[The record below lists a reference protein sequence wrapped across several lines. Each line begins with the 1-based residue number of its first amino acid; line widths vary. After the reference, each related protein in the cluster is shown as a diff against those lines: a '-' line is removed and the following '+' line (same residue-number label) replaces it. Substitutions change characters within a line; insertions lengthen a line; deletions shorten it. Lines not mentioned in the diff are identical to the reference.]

1 MDDSQSMNCLQCVRK
16 HLANSLS
23 YAKEVIAGH
32 GMGASPDHRPDLLGE
47 LGNAEH
53 HLETMPEFADVLDK
67 VLQLRRRLEG
77 QGYVPNAG
85 MLEELRNL
93 WLSLDQRVPPLD
105 GFPET
110 LSMPMRPHIPS
121 EP

>member
-23 YAKEVIAGH
+23 YAKEIVSGH
-32 GMGASPDHRPDLLGE
+32 GMGANPDHRPDLLGE

-67 VLQLRRRLEG
+67 VLRLRRRLEG
-77 QGYVPNAG
+77 QGYVPDAG

-93 WLSLDQRVPPLD
+93 WLSLDRGVPPLD

-110 LSMPMRPHIPS
+110 LSMPMRPRIPS

>member
-23 YAKEVIAGH
+23 YAKEIVSGH
-32 GMGASPDHRPDLLGE
+32 GMGANPDHRPDLLGE

-53 HLETMPEFADVLDK
+53 HLETMPELSEPLRRVTE
-67 VLQLRRRLEG
+67 LRRRLEG

-93 WLSLDQRVPPLD
+93 WLSLDQEVLPLD